1 MLSTNLS
8 DNYNHITA
16 VLTSHYSP
24 YISHMKITWRIQFLF
39 WWYTFFRRKFNRKRV
54 IKIGKKGRGASKI
67 IFLLPAEKEHAQIAS
82 HFVKRDFVD
91 DNLKV
96 RYVVHQEG
104 IQYYSDQLKPDIISF
119 SNDDMNWVGAIVSKS
134 VLDRIK
140 SIRYDAMVDL
150 NQSDEQ
156 TLSLLS
162 MELDIPVKIGFQ
174 SPLSDK
180 LYTLV
185 IQRSTTGFL
194 ETNYETIERILGLK

>member
-16 VLTSHYSP
+16 VLTSYYSP
-24 YISHMKITWRIQFLF
+24 YISHMKIPWRIQFLF
-39 WWYTFFRRKFNRKRV
+39 WWYTLLRRKFNHERV

-67 IFLLPAEKEHAQIAS
+67 LFLLPAEKEHAQIAS

-91 DNLKV
+91 ETLQIQ
-96 RYVVHQEG
+96 YVVHQDG

-119 SNDDMNWVGAIVSKS
+119 SNDDMNWLGAIVSES

>member
-1 MLSTNLS
+1 MLTANLS

-16 VLTSHYSP
+16 VLTSYYSP
-24 YISHMKITWRIQFLF
+24 YISHMKIPWRIQFLF
-39 WWYTFFRRKFNRKRV
+39 WWYTLLRRKFNHERV

-67 IFLLPAEKEHAQIAS
+67 LFLLPAEKEHAQIAS

-91 DNLKV
+91 DTLQV

-119 SNDDMNWVGAIVSKS
+119 SNDDMNWLGAIVSES

-150 NQSDEQ
+150 NQSNEQ

-194 ETNYETIERILGLK
+194 ETNYETIERILGI

>member
-1 MLSTNLS
+1 MFPTNLF

-16 VLTSHYSP
+16 VLTIYYSP
-24 YISHMKITWRIQFLF
+24 YITHMKIPWRVQLLF
-39 WWYTFFRRKFNRKRV
+39 WWYTLMRRKYNHEHV

-67 IFLLPAEKEHAQIAS
+67 LFLLPTEKEHAQIAA
-82 HFVKRDFVD
+82 HFVKRNFVD
-91 DNLKV
+91 ETLQI

-104 IQYYSDQLKPDIISF
+104 IQYYSDQLKPDIITF
-119 SNDDMNWVGAIVSKS
+119 SNDDMNWLGAIVSES

-185 IQRSTTGFL
+185 IQPSTTGFL
-194 ETNYETIERILGLK
+194 ETNYETIERILGI

>member
-16 VLTSHYSP
+16 VLTSYYSP
-24 YISHMKITWRIQFLF
+24 YISHMKIPWRIQFLF
-39 WWYTFFRRKFNRKRV
+39 WWYTLLRRKFNHERV

-67 IFLLPAEKEHAQIAS
+67 LFLLPAEKEHAQIAS

-91 DNLKV
+91 DTLQVK
-96 RYVVHQEG
+96 YVVHQKG

-119 SNDDMNWVGAIVSKS
+119 SNDDMNWLGAIVSES

-194 ETNYETIERILGLK
+194 ETNYETIERILGI

>member
-16 VLTSHYSP
+16 VLTSYYSP
-24 YISHMKITWRIQFLF
+24 YISHMKIPWRIQFLF
-39 WWYTFFRRKFNRKRV
+39 WWYTLLRRKYNHKRV

-67 IFLLPAEKEHAQIAS
+67 LFLLPAEKEHAQIAS

-91 DNLKV
+91 DTLQV

-119 SNDDMNWVGAIVSKS
+119 SNDDMNWLGAIVSES

-194 ETNYETIERILGLK
+194 ETNYETIERILGI

>member
-1 MLSTNLS
+1 MLSMNLS

-16 VLTSHYSP
+16 VLTTYYSP
-24 YISHMKITWRIQFLF
+24 YISHMKIPWRIQFLF
-39 WWYTFFRRKFNRKRV
+39 WWYTLLRRKFNHERV

-67 IFLLPAEKEHAQIAS
+67 LFLLPAEKEHAQIAS

-91 DNLKV
+91 DTLQV

-104 IQYYSDQLKPDIISF
+104 IQYYSDQLKPYIISF
-119 SNDDMNWVGAIVSKS
+119 SNDDMNWLGAIVSES

-140 SIRYDAMVDL
+140 SIQYDAMVDL

-162 MELDIPVKIGFQ
+162 LELDIPVKIGFQ

-194 ETNYETIERILGLK
+194 ETNYETIERILGL

>member
-1 MLSTNLS
+1 MLTTNLS

-16 VLTSHYSP
+16 VLTSYYSP
-24 YISHMKITWRIQFLF
+24 YINHMKIPWRIQFLF
-39 WWYTFFRRKFNRKRV
+39 WWYTLLRRKFNHERV

-67 IFLLPAEKEHAQIAS
+67 LFLLPAEKEHAQIAS

-91 DNLKV
+91 DTLQV

-119 SNDDMNWVGAIVSKS
+119 SNDDMNWLGAIVSES

-180 LYTLV
+180 LYSLV

-194 ETNYETIERILGLK
+194 ETNYETIERILGI

>member
-16 VLTSHYSP
+16 VLTSYYSP
-24 YISHMKITWRIQFLF
+24 YISHMKIPWRIQFLF
-39 WWYTFFRRKFNRKRV
+39 WWYTLLRRKFDHERV

-67 IFLLPAEKEHAQIAS
+67 LFLLPAEKEHAQIAS
-82 HFVKRDFVD
+82 HFVKRDFVG
-91 DNLKV
+91 DNLQV
-96 RYVVHQEG
+96 RYVVHQDG

-119 SNDDMNWVGAIVSKS
+119 SNDDMNWLGAIVSES
-134 VLDRIK
+134 VLDLIK

-150 NQSDEQ
+150 NQSNEQ